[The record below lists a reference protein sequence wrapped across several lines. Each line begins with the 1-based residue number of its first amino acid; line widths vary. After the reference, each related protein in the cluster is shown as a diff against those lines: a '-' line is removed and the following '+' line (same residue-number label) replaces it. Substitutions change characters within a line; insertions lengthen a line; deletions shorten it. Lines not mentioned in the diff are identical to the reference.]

1 MLESVFA
8 PMQDW
13 GMLILRLGLGII
25 FPFHGWMKAN
35 PRGPAGG
42 VRGFSGWLAQMRVP
56 LPGLFGWVVPLLE
69 TVGAVLLILGLATR
83 ILALGFAIDMLVA
96 IVLVKRGMAKKRF
109 MEPDGTGWEFEFA
122 LMVAAL
128 ALVFTGAGS
137 IALDRIV
144 GF

>member
-8 PMQDW
+8 PVQDW
-13 GMLILRLGLGII
+13 GLFILRLGLGII
-25 FPFHGWMKAN
+25 FPFHAWLKAN

-56 LPGLFGWVVPLLE
+56 LPGFLGWVVVLLE
-69 TVGAVLLILGLATR
+69 SVGAVLLILGLGTR
-83 ILALGFAIDMLVA
+83 ILAFGFAIEMLVA

-122 LMVAAL
+122 LMMAAL
-128 ALVFTGAGS
+128 ALVFAGPGS
-137 IALDRIV
+137 IALDRVI
-144 GF
+144 GL